1 MRTSCETDFAWKV
14 AAMNSPV
21 GITKLSFSSAV
32 GVFADNGIA
41 VKFADVKRLH
51 RLQGEIE
58 ELFRNSPDS
67 L

>member
-1 MRTSCETDFAWKV
+1 
-14 AAMNSPV
+14 MNSPV